1 MNGAFGGIGFLRVKR
16 EIWIGCAAETVG
28 RNSPQRRGG
37 AELEGAT
44 VARAMPEMKNLDE
57 VRGFIDL
64 VVDQDWGVYELA
76 DAGPS
81 VHRTADVREAF

>member
-1 MNGAFGGIGFLRVKR
+1 MD
-16 EIWIGCAAETVG
+16 T
-28 RNSPQRRGG
+28 P
-37 AELEGAT
+37 LEGAT

-76 DAGPS
+76 DAGCPS
-81 VHRTADVREAF
+81 TGLPMYGKLLKRSTWFRMAAPNRSAVAGNLAQE